1 MKNLHLILLLLLTLC
16 CAVRGTEHLVA
27 DTPEKLSR
35 WNGAKQAVFLPDGGP
50 EQRPAIQMTSTS
62 PEKSVLC
69 ELPLDLKQYAGKL
82 LRFSADIRL
91 EKIQPPAKPYYG
103 LKLMF
108 ILTRADG
115 SRHWAEDLKPAE
127 RFGTRNWEE
136 YEAYLK
142 IPADARG
149 AVLSFGIQ
157 QAAGRADFA
166 NLKLEV
172 IE

>member
-1 MKNLHLILLLLLTLC
+1 MKRIHLVLLLLC
-16 CAVRGTEHLVA
+16 AICGAVRGAELSMA
-27 DTPEKLSR
+27 DTPEKLSS
-35 WNGAKQAVFLPDGGP
+35 WNGSKQARFLPKAGP
-50 EQRPAIQMTSTS
+50 EQSPAVRLTSSS
-62 PEKSVLC
+62 PEKSALC
-69 ELPLDLKQYAGKL
+69 ELPLDLRQYAGKL
-82 LRFSADIRL
+82 IRFAADIRL
-91 EKIQPPAKPYYG
+91 ENIQPPAKPYYG
-103 LKLMF
+103 LKLMI

-127 RFGTRNWEE
+127 RYGSRNWEE

-149 AVLSFGIQ
+149 ATLSFGIQ
-157 QAAGRADFA
+157 QATGSAEFA